1 MNTEI
6 QKYKKAP
13 VQPGAFLCASGMY
26 TAIGSVEGKIDE
38 EMSFLRSMTVEFAV
52 KWNLI

>member
-6 QKYKKAP
+6 QKMAP

-38 EMSFLRSMTVEFAV
+38 EISFLPSMTLEFAS